1 MAEIVTGLQ
10 IDYFVGADFVG
21 FKRAIGENLGGIVV
35 DVPERLEDRW
45 YPIRGEELNPCG
57 YSQEEIVE
65 LTVQYSGF
73 ELEKH
78 FECRYDHIHYDV
90 GPNEMEGYDALA
102 YVRSRHGSAGGD
114 FSRSKRQQAL
124 LKGVRDRLFEL
135 DVLADLPAFFKKIS
149 NNMTTDVNLEILQ
162 YLAPTLKNGLKFEIK
177 EVVLSTDNVLTTG
190 TSANGQF
197 IVMPK
202 EGTQQ
207 WGEVHD
213 FVNSGLE

>member
-1 MAEIVTGLQ
+1 
-10 IDYFVGADFVG
+10 
-21 FKRAIGENLGGIVV
+21 
-35 DVPERLEDRW
+35 
-45 YPIRGEELNPCG
+45 
-57 YSQEEIVE
+57 
-65 LTVQYSGF
+65 
-73 ELEKH
+73 
-78 FECRYDHIHYDV
+78 
-90 GPNEMEGYDALA
+90 
-102 YVRSRHGSAGGD
+102 
-114 FSRSKRQQAL
+114 
-124 LKGVRDRLFEL
+124 
-135 DVLADLPAFFKKIS
+135 
-149 NNMTTDVNLEILQ
+149 MTTDVNLEILQ

>member
-1 MAEIVTGLQ
+1 
-10 IDYFVGADFVG
+10 
-21 FKRAIGENLGGIVV
+21 
-35 DVPERLEDRW
+35 
-45 YPIRGEELNPCG
+45 
-57 YSQEEIVE
+57 
-65 LTVQYSGF
+65 
-73 ELEKH
+73 
-78 FECRYDHIHYDV
+78 
-90 GPNEMEGYDALA
+90 MEGYDALA